1 MGRSRNRANQRACRP
16 RSPGCAPRSPQ
27 RPPPAAP
34 VDHGTDPLK
43 LWRVGGK
50 PLPGDCSGRGPPPTR
65 RRRPRSTPRQLL
77 ALDMQ
82 PPRGAATQQGLCS
95 KRAAAEDRPPAG
107 EVRQPSA
114 QLGGRSNH
122 QPGHCHQQS
131 HAPPSAAADPVSA
144 HVLIERMVARLLRG
158 RAHIPD
164 TRATGDVRRWT
175 QPRR

>member
-114 QLGGRSNH
+114 QAWWPLEPSTR
-122 QPGHCHQQS
+122 
-131 HAPPSAAADPVSA
+131 ALPSAKPRAAISSGRPCQRARPHRAHGRAVTPRPSA
-144 HVLIERMVARLLRG
+144 HTRHARNG
-158 RAHIPD
+158 
-164 TRATGDVRRWT
+164 
-175 QPRR
+175 